1 MSILSNT
8 GIRAGASVVSGGY
21 EIEKS
26 LRFNSDEGAYLDWT
40 PSSAGNLK
48 TFTLSWWMKRCQ
60 IDTNQRIFA
69 VALGASQFSLM
80 FDALGRLYFYGNVS
94 NPTGAF
100 ERTTEWSFRD
110 FSAWY
115 HVVLSID
122 TTQGTDSD
130 RFKMYVNGEEITS
143 FVYSSYPAQNTEMWW
158 NRATNLKIGG
168 TSSYKF
174 DGYLAEVFHVDGQAL
189 SASDFGET
197 NAATGQWLP
206 KDCSGDLTYG
216 TNGFYLKFD
225 NISDLGED
233 SSGEDNDWTSNN
245 FGATSYDGPWSADG
259 SYTNSPTGPWSKA
272 FDNDMGSYDKGVRTY
287 STSDSTF
294 TFDVNNRPT
303 WSNKIEIFF
312 RKYSGTANVN
322 GGSDFT
328 TLITGT
334 PASYWEGWLDIS
346 SIAGSSGTLS
356 TIYISDVGSNYVS
369 LQGIRLDGRM
379 LLDGVASPSPISID
393 TPTTFDDEG
402 NGTGNYATL
411 NPLNPGAST
420 LSNGN
425 LEASGTGDLPTIIPG
440 SGQWYYEI
448 DGTGYDWDG
457 TVDDFTDAAGVYN
470 FGQRPFEETVT
481 TGYLAL
487 NTYNLDTTKILSGTY
502 EGNGDADGPVIW
514 MNATPAT
521 LRISST
527 NDPPE
532 AGDAVTFSLT
542 TVDRLAGGFKIRNAT
557 TNNAN
562 GTTYYWSATSTR
574 AFKHANAQSNE

>member
-1 MSILSNT
+1 MFL
-8 GIRAGASVVSGGY
+8 GAGGGGDAY
-21 EIEKS
+21 QIEKS
-26 LRFNSDEGAYLDWT
+26 LRFVPGDTTYLNRT
-40 PSSAGNLK
+40 PSSS
-48 TFTLSWWMKRCQ
+48 T
-60 IDTNQRIFA
+60 TNQKQFTFSFWAKPTSTSGDSSFFA
-69 VALGASQFSLM
+69 CGSSSQTTGMLQMWLESGRFIIYSYGSGYYRT
-80 FDALGRLYFYGNVS
+80 DALY
-94 NPTGAF
+94 
-100 ERTTEWSFRD
+100 RD
-110 FSAWY
+110 PSAWY
-115 HVVLSID
+115 HFVVAVDSNLA
-122 TTQGTDSD
+122 TTSD
-130 RFKMYVNGEEITS
+130 IWKLWVNGVRVTDWLTETD
-143 FVYSSYPAQNTEMWW
+143 PAQDKTWIVNTT
-158 NRATNLKIGG
+158 TNHEISGIRNSGG
-168 TSSYKF
+168 TLGNYW
-174 DGYLAEVFHVDGQAL
+174 DGCLAEYYLIDGQAL
-189 SASDFGET
+189 TASNFGKT
-197 NAATGQWLP
+197 NATGQWVP
-206 KDCSGDLTYG
+206 KDCSEDLTYG